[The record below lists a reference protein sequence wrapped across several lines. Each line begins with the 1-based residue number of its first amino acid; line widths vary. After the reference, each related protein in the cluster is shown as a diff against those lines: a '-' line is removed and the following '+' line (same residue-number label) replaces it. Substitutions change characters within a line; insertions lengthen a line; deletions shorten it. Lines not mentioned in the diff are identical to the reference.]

1 MEETYVIGKKID
13 SFFRNIR
20 EKITEVLYDS
30 FRAKPRKTYKDMLE
44 EARYYR
50 ALDPDCFRE
59 NIDTILEEVR
69 YNIAIL
75 GLSKKRNSNSQ

>member
-1 MEETYVIGKKID
+1 
-13 SFFRNIR
+13 
-20 EKITEVLYDS
+20 
-30 FRAKPRKTYKDMLE
+30 MLE